1 MLLLFRPPVAD
12 PKDQKKS
19 RNSAKDGSVS
29 SDSFYKHYHK
39 EIKVNM
45 DEIPIVISELIDAAY
60 NYISRDSYE
69 KALILL

>member
-1 MLLLFRPPVAD
+1 
-12 PKDQKKS
+12 
-19 RNSAKDGSVS
+19 
-29 SDSFYKHYHK
+29 
-39 EIKVNM
+39 M